1 MIFRRGKFYWY
12 EFEFKGRRHRA
23 TTGVLV
29 GKGVKGEESPKE
41 KAKQVEAA
49 KQTELSLGNAG
60 ITKRPP
66 AAQFFEFVK
75 QFQKWLIAERSDKPN
90 TVQFYK
96 DRIRQLLVF
105 DRLKNA
111 SLDSID
117 EQLVAEYVQW
127 RIKRTRQYALRRKNG
142 VELADTF
149 EPVSVGCVNRDLAAL
164 RRVLNVARIW
174 KVITVVPVIRLL
186 PGEKNHERVLTHS
199 EEDLYLA
206 KAPML
211 LREFATVMLDTG
223 MRPEEVCRMRWENV
237 YLNPVNGCRFGYVH
251 NPHGKTKWA
260 KRNLSLT
267 SRVHALLSMRHE
279 AAGEP
284 TMGWVFPGGDSAG
297 HVSYSTIDSQHSRT
311 IEKLNA
317 TDNERIKRKN
327 PIIPFRLYDLRHTFL
342 TRLGEA
348 NTDPFSIQRI
358 GGHSS
363 ITVSQKYVHP
373 TPERLEDAFAR
384 LETYNEAKIV
394 EMKTK
399 QKAEETQAAVN

>member
-1 MIFRRGKFYWY
+1 MIFKRGKFYWY
-12 EFEFKGRRHRA
+12 EFEFRGRRYRA

-49 KQTELSLGNAG
+49 RRTELALGTAG

-66 AAQFFEFVK
+66 APQFSEFVK
-75 QFQKWLIAERSDKPN
+75 QFEKWLTAERSDKPN

-96 DRIRQLLVF
+96 DRIRQLLIF

-127 RIKRTRQYALRRKNG
+127 RIKHTRQYALRKKNG

-149 EPVSVGCVNRDLAAL
+149 EPVSVGCVNRDLATL

-199 EEDLYLA
+199 EEDIYLA
-206 KAPML
+206 KAPLL

-223 MRPEEVCRMRWENV
+223 MRPE
-237 YLNPVNGCRFGYVH
+237 
-251 NPHGKTKWA
+251 
-260 KRNLSLT
+260 
-267 SRVHALLSMRHE
+267 
-279 AAGEP
+279 
-284 TMGWVFPGGDSAG
+284 
-297 HVSYSTIDSQHSRT
+297 
-311 IEKLNA
+311 
-317 TDNERIKRKN
+317 
-327 PIIPFRLYDLRHTFL
+327 
-342 TRLGEA
+342 
-348 NTDPFSIQRI
+348 
-358 GGHSS
+358 
-363 ITVSQKYVHP
+363 
-373 TPERLEDAFAR
+373 
-384 LETYNEAKIV
+384 
-394 EMKTK
+394 
-399 QKAEETQAAVN
+399 